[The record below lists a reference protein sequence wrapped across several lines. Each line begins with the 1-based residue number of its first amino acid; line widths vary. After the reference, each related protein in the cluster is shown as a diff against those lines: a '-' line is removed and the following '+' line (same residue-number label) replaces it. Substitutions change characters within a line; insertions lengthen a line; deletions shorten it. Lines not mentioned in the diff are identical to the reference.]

1 MNTMKKLSFK
11 QILSISVMLFAMFF
25 GAGNMIFPASMGQL
39 AGTNYFSALMG
50 FILTDAGIAI
60 LGIAAVVFVGN
71 SMNDLASLV
80 SKKFAVFFGILV
92 YLLIGPLFALPR
104 TGSVSFEI
112 MIYPYLDGNV
122 FLPSII
128 FTLIFFGIT
137 YYLSSN
143 PSKIV
148 DIISNYLT
156 PILLLSIFTIF
167 IASLIKEPVSETLD
181 FGTMVS
187 PSGEYVE
194 IPFFTGMVEGYNA
207 LDGPAGLAFAIIVIN
222 AIKNFGIKEKGSII
236 RYTLSCGIIAAIF
249 LSIVYFMLTYVGALT
264 GTPFDNG
271 GALLHA
277 VTNYLFG
284 NLGAV
289 ILGVAVLLACLTTS
303 IGLTT
308 AFADY
313 FHSLF
318 PKYSYKKIAAYVCIF
333 SFIVAN
339 VGLSTLISISLP
351 ILIMIYPVT
360 VVLILL
366 SFMKKYIKHRRM
378 VYILSMIFAFVVS
391 FFNGLENAD
400 IQLGFINQLCHML
413 PFYEFNLGWV
423 LPAIKGAILGYMPF
437 WPINKKEE
445 NKLMNVQ

>member
-1 MNTMKKLSFK
+1 MRKLSFK

-39 AGTNYFSALMG
+39 AGTNFFSALMG

-60 LGIAAVVFVGN
+60 LGIAAVVFVGS
-71 SMNDLASLV
+71 SMNDLASLI
-80 SKKFAVFFGILV
+80 SRKFAIAFGILI

-112 MIYPYLDGNV
+112 MISPYLDGHT
-122 FLPSII
+122 FIPSII
-128 FTLIFFGIT
+128 FTMIFFGIT
-137 YYLSSN
+137 YYLSNN

-148 DIISNYLT
+148 DIISKYLT
-156 PILLLSIFTIF
+156 PILLLSIITMFV
-167 IASLIKEPVSETLD
+167 ASLISEPIVGKLN
-181 FGTMVS
+181 FGTMVA
-187 PSGEYVE
+187 PSGDYNS

-222 AIKNFGIKEKGSII
+222 AIKSFGIKEKGSIV
-236 RYTLSCGIIAAIF
+236 RYTLLCGVIAAVF
-249 LSIVYFMLTYVGALT
+249 LSVVYFMLTYIGALT
-264 GTPFDNG
+264 LTPFENG

-318 PKYSYKKIAAYVCIF
+318 PKYSYKKIAACVCIF
-333 SFIVAN
+333 SFVVAN

-351 ILIMIYPVT
+351 VLMMIYPVT

-366 SFMKKYIKHRRM
+366 SFLKKYINNRRM
-378 VYILSMIFAFVVS
+378 VYILSMIFTFAVS
-391 FFNGLENAD
+391 LFNGLETAN
-400 IQLGFINQLCHML
+400 IQISFISEFLHML

-423 LPAIKGAILGYMPF
+423 VPAISGAILGYLPF
-437 WPINKKEE
+437 WSINK
-445 NKLMNVQ
+445 NNGY

>member
-1 MNTMKKLSFK
+1 MKKLSFK

-39 AGTNYFSALMG
+39 AGTNFFSALMG

-60 LGIAAVVFVGN
+60 LGIAAVVFVGT
-71 SMNDLASLV
+71 SMNDLASLI
-80 SKKFAVFFGILV
+80 SKKFAIIFGILI

-112 MIYPYLDGNV
+112 MISPYLDGHI
-122 FLPSII
+122 FIPSLI
-128 FTLIFFGIT
+128 FTMIFFGIT
-137 YYLSSN
+137 YYLSNN

-148 DIISNYLT
+148 DIISKYLT
-156 PILLLSIFTIF
+156 PILLLCIITMFVG
-167 IASLIKEPVSETLD
+167 SLISEPISGDLN
-181 FGTMVS
+181 FGTMVA
-187 PSGEYVE
+187 PSGDYNK
-194 IPFFTGMVEGYNA
+194 IPFFTGMIEGYNA

-222 AIKNFGIKEKGSII
+222 AIKSFGIKEKGCIV
-236 RYTLSCGIIAAIF
+236 RYTLLCGVIAAAF
-249 LSIVYFMLTYVGALT
+249 LSVVYFMLTYIGALT
-264 GTPFDNG
+264 STPFENG

-289 ILGVAVLLACLTTS
+289 ILGIAVLLACLTTS

-313 FHSLF
+313 FHTLF
-318 PKYSYKKIAAYVCIF
+318 PKYSYKKIAACVCIF
-333 SFIVAN
+333 SFVVAN

-351 ILIMIYPVT
+351 VLMMIYPIT

-366 SFMKKYIKHRRM
+366 SFLKKYIKNRRM
-378 VYILSMIFAFVVS
+378 VYILSMIFTFAVS
-391 FFNGLENAD
+391 LFIGLETAD
-400 IQLGFINQLCHML
+400 IQISFINEFLHML

-423 LPAIKGAILGYMPF
+423 VPAILGAILGYLPF
-437 WPINKKEE
+437 WPINKNIKY
-445 NKLMNVQ
+445 